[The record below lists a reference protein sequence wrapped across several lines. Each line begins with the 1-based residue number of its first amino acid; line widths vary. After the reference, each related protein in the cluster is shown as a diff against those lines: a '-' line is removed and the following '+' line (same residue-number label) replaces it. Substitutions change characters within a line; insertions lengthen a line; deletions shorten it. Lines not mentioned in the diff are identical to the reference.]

1 MFNVL
6 NTYININKYK
16 LYAPDKER
24 ENTSINYRNDS
35 KTKWK
40 KIKFNKTLPQ
50 KKNRHI
56 IESNSGC

>member
-24 ENTSINYRNDS
+24 EYG
-35 KTKWK
+35 K
-40 KIKFNKTLPQ
+40 KKFLHRILP
-50 KKNRHI
+50 KKKKKRHI
-56 IESNSGC
+56 IESNSGR